1 MADSTTASG
10 IPWFAWA
17 LLTVICWG
25 TYGVCM
31 HTGSESMWKP
41 DHPQFKTHAR
51 MMAFLWVG
59 LAYFLTAV
67 IAPLIILKL
76 QNGPVDFWN
85 YPSAGWKWS
94 LFAGILG
101 AIGALG
107 VLLAF
112 GAAPN
117 PPGPP
122 VYVPIVMS
130 IIFAGAP
137 IVNAV
142 VNTTKHGWWG
152 HVQPQFI
159 LGIVLAAAG
168 GVLVTY
174 YAPKP
179 PPKAEGAAPAVTQ
192 SADTN
197 TSGESKD

>member
-31 HTGSESMWKP
+31 HTGSINMDSKE
-41 DHPQFKTHAR
+41 HGR
-51 MMAFLWVG
+51 MMAFLYVG

-76 QNGPVDFWN
+76 QGGPVEFWK
-85 YPSAGWKWS
+85 YPDAGWKWS

-112 GAAPN
+112 GASPN
-117 PPGPP
+117 PP

-137 IVNAV
+137 VVNAV
-142 VNTTKHGWWG
+142 VNTTKHDWWG

-159 LGIVLAAAG
+159 MGIVLAAAG

-179 PPKAEGAAPAVTQ
+179 PPQAAAPTPAVTQ
-192 SADTN
+192 DAN
-197 TSGESKD
+197 TSGDSKD

>member
-1 MADSTTASG
+1 MAATTTASG

-31 HTGSESMWKP
+31 HTGSMNMESKA
-41 DHPQFKTHAR
+41 HGR
-51 MMAFLWVG
+51 MMAFLYVG
-59 LAYFLTAV
+59 LASFLTAV

-76 QNGPVDFWN
+76 KGGPVDFWN
-85 YPSAGWKWS
+85 YPDAGWKWS
-94 LFAGILG
+94 LGAGILG

-112 GAAPN
+112 GASPN
-117 PPGPP
+117 PP

-142 VNTTKHGWWG
+142 VNTTKQELWSY
-152 HVQPQFI
+152 VQPQFI
-159 LGIVLAAAG
+159 LGIVLAAIG
-168 GVLVTY
+168 GYLVTKNP
-174 YAPKP
+174 PKP
-179 PPKAEGAAPAVTQ
+179 PPETKPVTAATGDA
-192 SADTN
+192 N
-197 TSGESKD
+197 TSGDSKD

>member
-1 MADSTTASG
+1 MAATTTASG

-31 HTGSESMWKP
+31 HTGSMNMESKA
-41 DHPQFKTHAR
+41 HGR
-51 MMAFLWVG
+51 MMAFLYVG

-76 QNGPVDFWN
+76 KGGPVDFWN
-85 YPSAGWKWS
+85 YPDAGWKWS
-94 LFAGILG
+94 LGAGILG

-112 GAAPN
+112 GASPN
-117 PPGPP
+117 PP

-130 IIFAGAP
+130 IILAGAP
-137 IVNAV
+137 MVNAI
-142 VNTTKHGWWG
+142 VNTTKQDLWSY
-152 HVQPQFI
+152 VQPQFI
-159 LGIVLAAAG
+159 IGIMLAAAG

-179 PPKAEGAAPAVTQ
+179 PPKVEAAAPAVTQ
-192 SADTN
+192 DATP
-197 TSGESKD
+197 SGDSKD

>member
-1 MADSTTASG
+1 MAATTTASG

-17 LLTVICWG
+17 LLTVLCWG

-31 HTGSESMWKP
+31 HTGSMNMESKE
-41 DHPQFKTHAR
+41 HGR
-51 MMAFLWVG
+51 MMAFLYVG

-76 QNGPVDFWN
+76 QGGPVEFWK
-85 YPSAGWKWS
+85 YPDAGWKWS

-107 VLLAF
+107 GLLAF
-112 GAAPN
+112 GSSPN
-117 PPGPP
+117 PP

-142 VNTTKHGWWG
+142 VNTTKHGWWA
-152 HVQPQFI
+152 HVQPPFI

-179 PPKAEGAAPAVTQ
+179 PAKAEGTAPAVTQ
-192 SADTN
+192 NADTN
-197 TSGESKD
+197 TSGDSKD

>member
-1 MADSTTASG
+1 MAATTTASG

-31 HTGSESMWKP
+31 HTGSMNMESKA
-41 DHPQFKTHAR
+41 HGR
-51 MMAFLWVG
+51 MMAFLYVG

-76 QNGPVDFWN
+76 KGGPVDFWN
-85 YPSAGWKWS
+85 YPDAGWKWS
-94 LFAGILG
+94 LGAGILG

-112 GAAPN
+112 GASPN
-117 PPGPP
+117 PP

-142 VNTTKHGWWG
+142 VNTTKQDLWSY
-152 HVQPQFI
+152 VQPQFI
-159 LGIVLAAAG
+159 LGIGLAAIG
-168 GVLVTY
+168 GYLVTKNP
-174 YAPKP
+174 PKP
-179 PPKAEGAAPAVTQ
+179 PPETKPVTAATGDA
-192 SADTN
+192 N
-197 TSGESKD
+197 TSGDSKD

>member
-31 HTGSESMWKP
+31 HTGSMNMESKE
-41 DHPQFKTHAR
+41 HGR
-51 MMAFLWVG
+51 MMAFLYVG

-76 QNGPVDFWN
+76 QGGPVEFWN
-85 YPSAGWKWS
+85 YPDAGWKWS

-112 GAAPN
+112 GASPN
-117 PPGPP
+117 PP
-122 VYVPIVMS
+122 VYVPIVMA

-137 IVNAV
+137 VVNAV
-142 VNTTKHGWWG
+142 VNTTKHDWWG

-159 LGIVLAAAG
+159 MGIVLAAAG

-179 PPKAEGAAPAVTQ
+179 PPKAAPVPAVTQ
-192 SADTN
+192 DAN
-197 TSGESKD
+197 TSGDSKD

>member
-1 MADSTTASG
+1 MAATTTASG

-31 HTGSESMWKP
+31 HTGSMNMESKA
-41 DHPQFKTHAR
+41 HGR
-51 MMAFLWVG
+51 MMAFLYVG

-76 QNGPVDFWN
+76 KGGPVDFWN
-85 YPSAGWKWS
+85 YPGAGWKWS
-94 LFAGILG
+94 LGAGILG

-112 GAAPN
+112 GASPN
-117 PPGPP
+117 PP

-142 VNTTKHGWWG
+142 VNTTKQELWSY
-152 HVQPQFI
+152 VQPQFI
-159 LGIVLAAAG
+159 LGIVLAAIG
-168 GVLVTY
+168 GYLVTKNP
-174 YAPKP
+174 PKP
-179 PPKAEGAAPAVTQ
+179 PPETKPVTAATGDA
-192 SADTN
+192 N
-197 TSGESKD
+197 TSGDSKD